1 MGIFGIEQL
10 DSANK
15 TADYLDQ
22 SSFDEKFEIDL
33 ENDYIR
39 NIYHVE
45 NKFHV
50 PLLAGGWREM
60 YAYCRDNLIYPGD
73 NSYGELMDPD
83 TMAERLKNSDPPGV
97 IKAEFREKLVDGSYR
112 WVQYIGIAGA
122 DNGVPEGKVY
132 FYVYDIQNQK
142 DRLEGRVSIM
152 YWGGTRNQVTGLRVR
167 EMFIPAAM
175 ELVKSEPGEWC
186 CLAIDI
192 QHFNIFNSWYGYE
205 KGDYMLSR
213 IGAYLLNLEK
223 KEKAIAAYYGLDTF
237 ALVLRHDESLI
248 KKIYSD
254 IREIVFSY
262 CNTVGFLPA
271 FGICLFNEDEKQ
283 NLDIYDRARSAVE
296 EAKKSYT
303 DRIRYFDLHEYKRA
317 RENYEFLSDFQSAIK
332 NGNIIFYVQPQC
344 RISTGK
350 IVGAEALVRW
360 RKKDGTVASPG
371 AFVPFLES
379 SGFITELDKCVW
391 EGVCR
396 WLRSL
401 IDRNIM
407 PVPVSVNVSQVDL
420 QSMDIAA
427 YLYAL
432 TERYHIPTRL
442 LKIEITESAYAA
454 DFERI
459 TGTIEELKKRGFS
472 VFLDDFGSGYSSL
485 NMLDNVNVDLIK
497 LDMVFMRKESSLSK
511 KGISIV
517 ESILGMSK
525 ALELPVII
533 EGVETDEQIG
543 FLKNLGCRYAQG
555 YFFHRPMCP
564 ADFEELLKNTAGVDY
579 SGFRARTIEMF
590 HAKEFLSENMFTDS
604 TLNRILGAVAYYVL
618 DGENLTIAR
627 YNELFRRAIGDE
639 KMDDRKTSIQN
650 YVVASDRPLLYH
662 ALDMAEAKAAEGG
675 TCEVRFYKSDG
686 SIFWFHML
694 FFYLK
699 KDGDKKLYYGQ
710 VEDITEQREQNIH
723 FFEVLRKESDITL
736 CLDLDRNTV
745 QYITGENTLYQVDL
759 PSMNLKESVQKTAA
773 KQIENEADRRAFIKF
788 FNPNRLRDA
797 YRKAVYHEVL
807 NIGFKMTDGQTSRV
821 EFSTYYLRYSKD
833 QSLTVYV
840 FAKKRS

>member
-1 MGIFGIEQL
+1 MSIFGIKQC
-10 DSANK
+10 DSSNT
-15 TADYLDQ
+15 TAYYLDQ

-33 ENDYIR
+33 DNDYIR
-39 NIYHVE
+39 NIYHIE
-45 NKFHV
+45 NKYHV
-50 PLLAGGWREM
+50 PVLAGGWRDM
-60 YAYCRDNLIYPGD
+60 FAYCRDNLIYPGD
-73 NSYGELMDPD
+73 LSYAELMDPD
-83 TMAERLKNSDPPGV
+83 TMADRLKNSETPGL
-97 IKAEFREKLVDGSYR
+97 IKAEFREKLVDGSFR
-112 WVQYIGIAGA
+112 WVQYIGIAGESM
-122 DNGVPEGKVY
+122 GVPEGKVY
-132 FYVYDIQNQK
+132 FYVYDIQNK
-142 DRLEGRVSIM
+142 MDRLAGRPSTM
-152 YWGGTRNQVTGLRVR
+152 YTGDTRNQVTGLRVR

-175 ELVKSEPGEWC
+175 ELVKSNPGQWC

-213 IGAYLLNLEK
+213 IGAYLLNLEN

-237 ALVLRHDESLI
+237 ALVLRYDEDHI
-248 KKIYSD
+248 KQIYAD

-271 FGICLFNEDEKQ
+271 FGVCLFNKDDKQ
-283 NLDIYDRARSAVE
+283 GFDIYDRARSAVE

-303 DRIRYFDLHEYKRA
+303 DRIRYFDLQEYKKA
-317 RENYEFLSDFQSAIK
+317 RESYEFLVEFQNAVK

-350 IVGAEALVRW
+350 IVGGEALVRW
-360 RKKDGTVASPG
+360 RKKDGSIVSPG

-379 SGFITELDKCVW
+379 SGFITELDKCIW
-391 EGVCR
+391 ESVCR
-396 WLRSL
+396 WLRDL
-401 IDRNIM
+401 IDINIM

-432 TERYHIPTRL
+432 MERYHLPVRL

-454 DFERI
+454 DFDRI
-459 TGTIEELKKRGFS
+459 TQTITDLKKRGFS

-485 NMLDNVNVDLIK
+485 NMLDNINVDLIK

-511 KGISIV
+511 KGIGIV

-555 YFFHRPMCP
+555 YFFYRPIST
-564 ADFEELLKNTAGVDY
+564 ADFEELLKNPAGVDY
-579 SGFRARTIEMF
+579 SGFRARTTEMF
-590 HAKEFLSENMFTDS
+590 HAKEFLGENMFTDS
-604 TLNRILGAVAYYVL
+604 TLNRILGAVAYYML
-618 DGENLTIAR
+618 DGESLTITR

-662 ALDMAEAKAAEGG
+662 ALETAEKKAAEGG
-675 TCEVRFYKSDG
+675 SCEIRFYKSDG
-686 SIFWFHML
+686 SIFWFHMM

-699 KDGDKKLYYGQ
+699 QDGDKKLFYGQ

-773 KQIENEADRRAFIKF
+773 KQIENEADRRAFVKF

-797 YRKAVYHEVL
+797 YRRAVYHEVL
-807 NIGFKMTDGQTSRV
+807 NIGFKLMNQQTVQV

-840 FAKKRS
+840 FAKKRG